1 MPYIIGFIVF
11 ILLIL
16 FVATLISFHLCCVKT
31 KKPPRLRGK
40 MGKDSP
46 ADTIFKQNIEE
57 GRKWIMTIPFSEER
71 IKSDDGLE
79 LFGRFYRN
87 GNSKTTI
94 LMMHGF
100 RSNSIHDFS
109 CAFKFYFDKGFNI
122 LLADQRAHGKSD
134 GKYITYGVKERFD
147 ARRWLE
153 HINTLVEDGE
163 LYATGVSMGASTV
176 LMMAELDL
184 PKNLLA
190 IIADCGFTSPADII
204 KKVMHQDMGFPLFP
218 LYYTTRLW
226 ARLVAGFDFEE
237 VNAAKTVENCEI
249 PLFFLHG
256 KDDGFVPFYMGEE
269 IFAAAKGKK
278 TAVWVDGAD
287 HGCSFLVD
295 HETCA
300 KTLSNFLGI

>member
-1 MPYIIGFIVF
+1 MPYVIGFVIFLV
-11 ILLIL
+11 LIL
-16 FVATLISFHLCCVKT
+16 SVATLISFNLCCVRR

-46 ADTIFKQNIEE
+46 ADTIFKTNIEK
-57 GRKWIMTIPFSEER
+57 GREWIMTIPFSEER
-71 IKSDDGLE
+71 IKSDDGVE
-79 LFGRFYRN
+79 LFGRFYRC
-87 GNSKTTI
+87 GDSKTTI

-100 RSNSIHDFS
+100 RSNAIHDFS

-122 LLADQRAHGKSD
+122 LLADQRAHGKS
-134 GKYITYGVKERFD
+134 GSKYITYGVKERID
-147 ARRWLE
+147 AKCWLY
-153 HINTLVEDGE
+153 HINTLVEGGE
-163 LYATGVSMGASTV
+163 LYATGVSMGATTV
-176 LMMAELDL
+176 LMAAELDL
-184 PKNLLA
+184 PENLKA

-218 LYYTTRLW
+218 LYHTTRLW

-237 VNAAKTVENCEI
+237 VNAAKTVVNCKI

-256 KDDGFVPFYMGEE
+256 KDDSFVPFYMGEE

-278 TAVWVDGAD
+278 AAVWVEGAE

-295 HETCA
+295 HETCG
-300 KTLSNFLGI
+300 KTLSEFIGK